1 MKNRKG
7 KRKSVKK
14 VLVVAT
20 VFKFL
25 GFEKNNIKILKS
37 MGYEI
42 HCAANLNQAEWL
54 KDDGLLDDIG
64 IIKHQVDFERNPL
77 SKQNIKAY
85 RQLKYLIKKY
95 HFTLIH
101 CHTPVAAALT
111 RIAAVK
117 SRKHGTK
124 VIYTAHGF
132 HFFQG
137 APLKNWMLYYPVEKF
152 LSQWTDCLIT
162 INKEDYKR
170 AKKKFHAKRTEYV
183 PGVGVDTQKFSIP
196 DENLEIKKQKESMA
210 GESSIIKDCG
220 KADTLQRRIGENEN
234 SYRTIRQKKRK
245 ELGFKEDDFVIVSVG
260 ELNANKNHR
269 VIIEAVKRLKDKR
282 IKYIVCG
289 MGELKEELEEFIKK
303 EKLEEQ
309 VFLLGYREDIRE
321 ILWAG
326 DLFAFPSKREGLS
339 VALMEAMAS
348 GIPCIASDIRGN
360 RDLLKRTKECLIS
373 PIKPEQWENGIRFCV
388 QNREKVFDKTKENYK
403 RILAFSKV
411 KVMEKMRKIYQ
422 MIKE

>member
-1 MKNRKG
+1 
-7 KRKSVKK
+7 
-14 VLVVAT
+14 
-20 VFKFL
+20 
-25 GFEKNNIKILKS
+25 
-37 MGYEI
+37 
-42 HCAANLNQAEWL
+42 
-54 KDDGLLDDIG
+54 
-64 IIKHQVDFERNPL
+64 
-77 SKQNIKAY
+77 
-85 RQLKYLIKKY
+85 
-95 HFTLIH
+95 
-101 CHTPVAAALT
+101 
-111 RIAAVK
+111 
-117 SRKHGTK
+117 
-124 VIYTAHGF
+124 
-132 HFFQG
+132 
-137 APLKNWMLYYPVEKF
+137 
-152 LSQWTDCLIT
+152 
-162 INKEDYKR
+162 
-170 AKKKFHAKRTEYV
+170 
-183 PGVGVDTQKFSIP
+183 
-196 DENLEIKKQKESMA
+196 MA

-220 KADTLQRRIGENEN
+220 KTDTLQRCIGENEN

-269 VIIEAVKRLKDKR
+269 VKR

-303 EKLEEQ
+303 AKLEEQ

-360 RDLLKRTKECLIS
+360 RDLFKRTKECLIS

-388 QNREKVFDKTKENYK
+388 QNREKVFDRTKENYK